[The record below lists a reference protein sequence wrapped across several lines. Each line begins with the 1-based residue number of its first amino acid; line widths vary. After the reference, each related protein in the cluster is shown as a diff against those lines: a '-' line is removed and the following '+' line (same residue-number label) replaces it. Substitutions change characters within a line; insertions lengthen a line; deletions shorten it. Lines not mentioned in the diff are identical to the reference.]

1 MWAVKKYLKYVILS
15 TLLIPTISQPCFS
28 RSKLNAIGLYNGV
41 YCCEDSEN
49 GENKYLEVKE
59 DSLYLFSNKFLYLT
73 YECSKPEY
81 CYDFC
86 ISAKCKL
93 TRIGENEYNISSE
106 SITDKIFGDIKI
118 TRPDLKS
125 PADSIIV
132 SVNCPNYD
140 GGIPIEICLFNDSIN
155 SIKKLNYETELAD
168 FVFPTYLK
176 GKELRLMIQTEKKRC
191 WGSTDGWP
199 LSQPCSVVYQQSIP
213 LTSSLIKILL
223 PNVTNE
229 TFYYDFETYQ
239 DAILTV
245 LSPSQIKW
253 DSLIFNYSKTKTED
267 QRKNRVKNS
276 I

>member
-28 RSKLNAIGLYNGV
+28 RSKLNTIGLYNGV

-93 TRIGENEYNISSE
+93 TRISENEYNISSE

-155 SIKKLNYETELAD
+155 SIKN
-168 FVFPTYLK
+168 
-176 GKELRLMIQTEKKRC
+176 
-191 WGSTDGWP
+191 
-199 LSQPCSVVYQQSIP
+199 
-213 LTSSLIKILL
+213 
-223 PNVTNE
+223 
-229 TFYYDFETYQ
+229 
-239 DAILTV
+239 
-245 LSPSQIKW
+245 
-253 DSLIFNYSKTKTED
+253 
-267 QRKNRVKNS
+267 
-276 I
+276 

>member
-1 MWAVKKYLKYVILS
+1 M
-15 TLLIPTISQPCFS
+15 
-28 RSKLNAIGLYNGV
+28 
-41 YCCEDSEN
+41 
-49 GENKYLEVKE
+49 
-59 DSLYLFSNKFLYLT
+59 
-73 YECSKPEY
+73 
-81 CYDFC
+81 
-86 ISAKCKL
+86 
-93 TRIGENEYNISSE
+93 
-106 SITDKIFGDIKI
+106 
-118 TRPDLKS
+118 
-125 PADSIIV
+125 
-132 SVNCPNYD
+132 
-140 GGIPIEICLFNDSIN
+140 
-155 SIKKLNYETELAD
+155 NYETELAD

-176 GKELRLMIQTEKKRC
+176 GKELRLMIQTEKKMC

-199 LSQPCSVVYQQSIP
+199 VSQPCSVVYQQSIP